1 MIIPVEQELQIA
13 ESYLDIQ
20 RIKNADRIHVAYAVA
35 PEVLESESVK
45 FILQPFV
52 ENALEHAW
60 YDDEI
65 SWLSV
70 LTWKRGMWSL
80 KWRIT
85 GWG

>member
-1 MIIPVEQELQIA
+1 M
-13 ESYLDIQ
+13 
-20 RIKNADRIHVAYAVA
+20 AYAVA

-65 SWLSV
+65 SLV
-70 LTWKRGMWSL
+70 IRAYMEEGMWSL